1 MRLIFIAPPG
11 AGKGTQSALITEN
24 YHLPQLST
32 GNLLRAEIKA
42 GTPLGKSV
50 ADYINVGE
58 FVPDEIMLQFLEDQI
73 TKDIYAKEG
82 FILDGFPRTLYQAIS
97 LDRLFL
103 KYNFKLDAVLILYV
117 QKSELIKRLAARRT
131 CLNCGASFHLE
142 YKPPRVFNICDVC
155 GSTLTQR
162 KDDSEESIKTRIRNY
177 NNLTMPIIEHY
188 DSMNLIHR
196 IDGVGTLDQVYAR
209 IDKVLKYLDKSGL
222 SQ

>member
-11 AGKGTQSALITEN
+11 AGKGTQSSLITEN

-50 ADYINVGE
+50 AEFINVGE
-58 FVPDEIMLQFLEDQI
+58 FVPDEIMIQFLEDQI
-73 TKDIYAKEG
+73 VKEKYAVNG

-103 KYNFKLDAVLILYV
+103 KHDFKLDAVLILYV
-117 QKSELIKRLAARRT
+117 PKSELIKRLAARRT
-131 CLNCGASFHLE
+131 CLDCGASYHLE
-142 YKPPRVFNICDVC
+142 YKPPRVANICDVC
-155 GSTLTQR
+155 GNTLTQR

-188 DSMNLIHR
+188 SAMNLIHR
-196 IDGVGTLDQVYAR
+196 IDGIGTLDQVYSR
-209 IDKVLKYLDKSGL
+209 IDKVLKYLDKNGL

>member
-11 AGKGTQSALITEN
+11 AGKGTQSALITEHYN
-24 YHLPQLST
+24 LPQLST
-32 GNLLRAEIKA
+32 GNILRAEIKA

-50 ADYINVGE
+50 AQYINVGE
-58 FVPDEIMLQFLEDQI
+58 FVPDEIMIGFIEDQI
-73 TKDIYAKEG
+73 TKEKYANEG
-82 FILDGFPRTLYQAIS
+82 FMLDGFPRTLYQAIT

-103 KYNFKLDAVLILYV
+103 KYNYTLDGVLILYV
-117 QKSELIKRLAARRT
+117 PKTELIMRLAARRT
-131 CLNCGASFHLE
+131 CLNCGASYHLE
-142 YKPPRVFNICDVC
+142 YKPPIKFNICDVC
-155 GSTLTQR
+155 GSTLSQR

-196 IDGVGTLDQVYAR
+196 IDGMGTLDQVFGR
-209 IDKVLKYLDKSGL
+209 IDKVFKYIARGGL